1 MDLGIIEIE
10 AKKNTVLV
18 VDDDKSIL
26 RAFLRFLEKAGY
38 VVETAETGR
47 EALDKAQAKSY
58 DVALVDVGLED
69 MDGTDLLLKLKG
81 INSELVIVVITGF
94 STKATGI
101 RAADFGADDYLVK
114 PVKPNELLRVI
125 EERLQLRKSS
135 NY

>member
-1 MDLGIIEIE
+1 ME
-10 AKKNTVLV
+10 AKKNTILV

-26 RAFLRFLEKAGY
+26 STFLRFLEKAGY
-38 VVETAETGR
+38 AVETAETGK
-47 EALDKAQAKSY
+47 EALDKAQAKSF

-69 MDGTDLLLKLKG
+69 MDGNDLLLKLKG
-81 INSELVIVVITGF
+81 INSELVTIVITGF
-94 STKATGI
+94 STKTTGI

-135 NY
+135 N

>member
-1 MDLGIIEIE
+1 ME
-10 AKKNTVLV
+10 AKKKTILV

-26 RAFLRFLEKAGY
+26 SAFLRFLEKAGY

-94 STKATGI
+94 STNATGI

>member
-1 MDLGIIEIE
+1 ME
-10 AKKNTVLV
+10 AKKKTILV

-26 RAFLRFLEKAGY
+26 SAFLRFLEKAGY

-69 MDGTDLLLKLKG
+69 MDGNDLLLKLKG
-81 INSELVIVVITGF
+81 INSELVIIVITGF

-101 RAADFGADDYLVK
+101 KAADFGADDYLVK

-135 NY
+135 N